1 MVSLAAAMAAML
13 VLVSGVAEGA
23 FRYGSDGGET
33 LFGTLKA
40 DTVSGHT
47 GGDEIYGF
55 GGNDLLRGNPGNDAI
70 YAGFD
75 NDRVCGGSGSEGIH
89 VGNDEAVS
97 YVDCDPGYD
106 RIYLD
111 DKDRYTMDSETIT
124 PVDQHHR
131 TERSGAG

>member
-13 VLVSGVAEGA
+13 VLVSGVALGA

-40 DTVSGHT
+40 DTVSGHR

-70 YAGFD
+70 HAGFG
-75 NDRVCGGSGSEGIH
+75 NDRVQGGSGSESIH
-89 VGNDEAVS
+89 VGNDEALG
-97 YVDCDPGYD
+97 YVECGPRYD
-106 RIYLD
+106 RAQLEG
-111 DKDRYTMDSETIT
+111 KDQYTTDCEMIT
-124 PVDQHHR
+124 LAD
-131 TERSGAG
+131 